1 MLNQNPLRA
10 ALWMSC
16 AVLAFS
22 FMAVAVRELLRHMGA
37 FEILFLRTLVTM
49 LLVGAVVARAGTAT
63 LRTRLFRFHL
73 ARGVDAPGRSILLDL
88 RDRRAHARDRIR
100 NRVHHAGL
108 GRVARDGVPGRAHE
122 PRPRGDA
129 GPGPAGIAIILRPA
143 VGDQHSALGGIH
155 PAALVMVLGS
165 VFYAGNMVMTKRISM
180 TDSPLA
186 VLFWMSLTQLP
197 LTFATALPQ
206 WVTPKPVDLFWA
218 AVIGSGSFVAHYS
231 MTRAMKLG
239 DATLVVP
246 IDFLRLPLIAVVGA
260 VFYREPLQAATFAG
274 AAVIFAGTYYSLS
287 REARRA
293 WHIPCG
299 NGRHARHASPLP
311 AMPRRKADPIRAA
324 ARRRKLARHAHR
336 LRALRPVRV
345 HPDPAGEVLLRD
357 LRRRA
362 ARGPRARR
370 PGKRAAR
377 RSVTSTRS
385 GPARLRRLLRRQ
397 GAALR
402 RDYAESLR
410 RRRGIRPDCSR
421 VSRRSCSARM
431 ISIAFSNTAR
441 GGPDLP
447 LTQIAT

>member
-22 FMAVAVRELLRHMGA
+22 FMAVAARELLRHMGA

-49 LLVGAVVARAGTAT
+49 LLVSAVVARAGTAT

-73 ARGVDAPGRSILLDL
+73 ARALMHLGGQYCWIYAIGALTLATVFAIEFTMPVWVALLATAFL
-88 RDRRAHARDRIR
+88 GERM
-100 NRVHHAGL
+100 NR
-108 GRVARDGVPGRAHE
+108 GRVVMLVLGL
-122 PRPRGDA
+122 
-129 GPGPAGIAIILRPA
+129 AGIAIILRPDA
-143 VGDQHSALGGIH
+143 GAHLGGLH

-165 VFYAGNMVMTKRISM
+165 MFYAGNMVMTKRISL

-206 WVTPKPVDLFWA
+206 WVAPRPADLFWA

-246 IDFLRLPLIAVVGA
+246 IDFLRLPLIAIVGA
-260 VFYREPLQAATFAG
+260 AVYHEPLHAATFAG

-293 WHIPCG
+293 
-299 NGRHARHASPLP
+299 
-311 AMPRRKADPIRAA
+311 
-324 ARRRKLARHAHR
+324 
-336 LRALRPVRV
+336 
-345 HPDPAGEVLLRD
+345 
-357 LRRRA
+357 
-362 ARGPRARR
+362 
-370 PGKRAAR
+370 
-377 RSVTSTRS
+377 
-385 GPARLRRLLRRQ
+385 
-397 GAALR
+397 
-402 RDYAESLR
+402 
-410 RRRGIRPDCSR
+410 
-421 VSRRSCSARM
+421 
-431 ISIAFSNTAR
+431 
-441 GGPDLP
+441 
-447 LTQIAT
+447 

>member
-22 FMAVAVRELLRHMGA
+22 FMAVAARELLRHMGA

-49 LLVGAVVARAGTAT
+49 LLVGAAVARAGTAT

-73 ARGVDAPGRSILLDL
+73 ARALMHLGGQYCWIYAIGALTLATVFAIEFTMPVWVALLATAFL
-88 RDRRAHARDRIR
+88 GERM
-100 NRVHHAGL
+100 NR
-108 GRVARDGVPGRAHE
+108 GRAVMLVL
-122 PRPRGDA
+122 GL
-129 GPGPAGIAIILRPA
+129 AGIAIIVRP
-143 VGDQHSALGGIH
+143 DLGGLH

-165 VFYAGNMVMTKRISM
+165 MFYAGNMVMTKRISM

-246 IDFLRLPLIAVVGA
+246 IDFLRLPLIAVVAA

-293 WHIPCG
+293 WAH
-299 NGRHARHASPLP
+299 PL
-311 AMPRRKADPIRAA
+311 RKR
-324 ARRRKLARHAHR
+324 
-336 LRALRPVRV
+336 
-345 HPDPAGEVLLRD
+345 
-357 LRRRA
+357 
-362 ARGPRARR
+362 
-370 PGKRAAR
+370 
-377 RSVTSTRS
+377 
-385 GPARLRRLLRRQ
+385 
-397 GAALR
+397 
-402 RDYAESLR
+402 
-410 RRRGIRPDCSR
+410 
-421 VSRRSCSARM
+421 
-431 ISIAFSNTAR
+431 
-441 GGPDLP
+441 
-447 LTQIAT
+447 

>member
-10 ALWMSC
+10 AFWMSG

-22 FMAVAVRELLRHMGA
+22 CMAVAARELLRHMGA
-37 FEILFLRTLVTM
+37 FEILFLRTAVTM
-49 LLVGAVVARAGTAT
+49 LLVGAAVARAGTAP

-73 ARGVDAPGRSILLDL
+73 ARALMHLGGQYCWIYAIGALTLATVFAIEFTMPVWVALLAAAFL
-88 RDRRAHARDRIR
+88 GERM
-100 NRVHHAGL
+100 NR
-108 GRVARDGVPGRAHE
+108 GRVLMLVLGL
-122 PRPRGDA
+122 
-129 GPGPAGIAIILRPA
+129 AGIAIILRPN
-143 VGDQHSALGGIH
+143 VGSHLGGFH

-165 VFYAGNMVMTKRISM
+165 MFYAGNMVMTKRISM

-293 WHIPCG
+293 
-299 NGRHARHASPLP
+299 
-311 AMPRRKADPIRAA
+311 
-324 ARRRKLARHAHR
+324 
-336 LRALRPVRV
+336 
-345 HPDPAGEVLLRD
+345 
-357 LRRRA
+357 
-362 ARGPRARR
+362 
-370 PGKRAAR
+370 
-377 RSVTSTRS
+377 
-385 GPARLRRLLRRQ
+385 
-397 GAALR
+397 
-402 RDYAESLR
+402 
-410 RRRGIRPDCSR
+410 
-421 VSRRSCSARM
+421 
-431 ISIAFSNTAR
+431 
-441 GGPDLP
+441 
-447 LTQIAT
+447 

>member
-22 FMAVAVRELLRHMGA
+22 FMAVAARELLRHMGA

-49 LLVGAVVARAGTAT
+49 LLVGAAVARAGTAT

-73 ARGVDAPGRSILLDL
+73 ARALMHLGGQYCWIYAIGALTLATVFAIEFTMPVWVALLATAFL
-88 RDRRAHARDRIR
+88 GERM
-100 NRVHHAGL
+100 NR
-108 GRVARDGVPGRAHE
+108 GRAVMLVL
-122 PRPRGDA
+122 GL
-129 GPGPAGIAIILRPA
+129 AGIAIIVRP
-143 VGDQHSALGGIH
+143 DLGGLH

-165 VFYAGNMVMTKRISM
+165 MFYAGNMVMTKRISM

-293 WHIPCG
+293 
-299 NGRHARHASPLP
+299 
-311 AMPRRKADPIRAA
+311 
-324 ARRRKLARHAHR
+324 
-336 LRALRPVRV
+336 
-345 HPDPAGEVLLRD
+345 
-357 LRRRA
+357 
-362 ARGPRARR
+362 
-370 PGKRAAR
+370 
-377 RSVTSTRS
+377 
-385 GPARLRRLLRRQ
+385 
-397 GAALR
+397 
-402 RDYAESLR
+402 
-410 RRRGIRPDCSR
+410 
-421 VSRRSCSARM
+421 
-431 ISIAFSNTAR
+431 
-441 GGPDLP
+441 
-447 LTQIAT
+447 